1 MQKPAIE
8 QGDSSNEPAIAAKS
22 PYKIELLADYRYAF
36 CACGLSAYQPFCD
49 GSHTSS
55 KAGIKP
61 IIWTQKT
68 SETAFLCGCKRSK
81 KVPFCDG
88 SHKKLAAPT

>member
-1 MQKPAIE
+1 MQKPTLE
-8 QGDSSNEPAIAAKS
+8 QAASSEEPVIASKT
-22 PYKIELLADYRYAF
+22 PYQVELLADYRYAF
-36 CACGLSAYQPFCD
+36 CACGRSAYQPFCD

-68 SETAFLCGCKRSK
+68 NQTAFLCGCKRSK
-81 KVPFCDG
+81 KVPFCDS
-88 SHKKLAAPT
+88 SHKHL